1 MSYAFGFW
9 GSGIVPSE
17 EGGGG
22 ARRCGRDRGYL
33 KACKV
38 QQC

>member
-17 EGGGG
+17 EGSG
-22 ARRCGRDRGYL
+22 AGRCGGDRGYL